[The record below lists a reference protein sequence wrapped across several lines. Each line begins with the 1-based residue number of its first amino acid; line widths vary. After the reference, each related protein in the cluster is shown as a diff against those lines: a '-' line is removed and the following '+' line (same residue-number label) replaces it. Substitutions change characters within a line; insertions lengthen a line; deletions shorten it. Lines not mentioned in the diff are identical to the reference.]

1 MWAFNR
7 SKNSMPE
14 FKIEISSTSAITNKY
29 RYLLKKKSPLH
40 SVCGPV
46 YDLVDM
52 FENYDEA
59 VAALKHHADFP
70 QYYDN
75 NGNRVA

>member
-1 MWAFNR
+1 MWPFGK
-7 SKNSMPE
+7 SKYSIPE
-14 FKIEISSTSAITNKY
+14 FKIEISTTVITDKY
-29 RYLLKKKSPLH
+29 KYLLKKKSLLSSPY
-40 SVCGPV
+40 SSP
-46 YDLVDM
+46 YELVDM